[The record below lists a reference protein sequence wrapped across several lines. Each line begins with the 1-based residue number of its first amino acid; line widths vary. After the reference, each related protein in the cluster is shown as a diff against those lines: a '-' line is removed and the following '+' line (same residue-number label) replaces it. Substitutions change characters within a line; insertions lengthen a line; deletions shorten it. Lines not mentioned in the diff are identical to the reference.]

1 MRLLLALAV
10 ATGLAASLPGCS
22 SRPAASLALVAPAVP
37 PNPTVELFAVTTR
50 RQAADAGEL
59 FNGERTTRP
68 AYARLA
74 ISIPKARK
82 VGEVE
87 WPPAGGKPDAATTF
101 AAVDLERLE
110 SERFGAALRASA
122 RGPARGHVL
131 VFVHGYNTRFDEAVF
146 RLAQIVHDFRRTG
159 DADPLQLAVLGL
171 ARLIPYDRES
181 AAFSRDALE
190 ELLAQLAKDPSVTQV
205 SVLAHSMG
213 GWLTM
218 EALRQMGIRQGGVP
232 ARIANVMLAAPD
244 IDVDVALMQG
254 RALGA
259 RRPRMMLIVSADDEA
274 LNVSR
279 RLWGS
284 RDRLGAIDPNREPY
298 RTNLAK
304 AGVEV
309 IDLTNEQAGDR
320 LNHSKFAQSPLAVQ
334 LIGRQLAKGQRLE
347 GSVGLGDVAE
357 GVTQGATRAAGD
369 LLTAPLRLVQ
379 PSAPASSAA
388 RDSQ

>member
-87 WPPAGGKPDAATTF
+87 WPPAGGKPDSATTF

-110 SERFGAALRASA
+110 SERFSTALRASA

-146 RLAQIVHDFRRTG
+146 RLAQIVHDSGAPVTPILFSWPSWG
-159 DADPLQLAVLGL
+159 SLASY
-171 ARLIPYDRES
+171 PYDRES

-190 ELLAQLAKDPSVTQV
+190 ELLARLAKDPSVTQV

-309 IDLTNEQAGDR
+309 VDLTNEEAGDR

>member
-1 MRLLLALAV
+1 MRFLLALVV
-10 ATGLAASLPGCS
+10 ATGLTASLPGCS
-22 SRPAASLALVAPAVP
+22 SRPAASLALVSPAVP

-50 RQAADAGEL
+50 RQAADDGEL

-68 AYARLA
+68 AYARLT
-74 ISIPKARK
+74 ISIPKTRK
-82 VGEVE
+82 IGEVD
-87 WPPAGGKPDAATTF
+87 WPPAGGKPDPATTF
-101 AAVDLERLE
+101 AAVGLERLE
-110 SERFGAALRASA
+110 PNRFVAALRASG

-146 RLAQIVHDFRRTG
+146 RLAQVVHDSGAPVTPILFSWPSWG
-159 DADPLQLAVLGL
+159 SLA
-171 ARLIPYDRES
+171 AYPYDRES

-232 ARIANVMLAAPD
+232 PRITNVMLAAPD

-259 RRPRMMLIVSADDEA
+259 RRPRMLLLVSADDGA

-309 IDLTNEQAGDR
+309 VDLTNEEVEDR

-334 LIGRQLAKGQRLE
+334 LIGRQLAKGQRLD

-379 PSAPASSAA
+379 PAAPASSAA